1 MEVTQEYAET
11 NPQKGLKTSIRT
23 IRDLFNWAEE
33 NGLADCPIG
42 LQYQNEDGR
51 DIHYDTMNER
61 YWSMCVQDPE
71 KRPTIVTEMT
81 FKYSDFQKNHNF
93 KKSETF
99 KYIRLG

>member
-1 MEVTQEYAET
+1 MTQEYEGI
-11 NPQKGLKTSIRT
+11 NPQRGLKTSIRT

-42 LQYQNEDGR
+42 LQYQDEDGR
-51 DIHYDTMNER
+51 DVYSDTMNDR
-61 YWSMCVQDPE
+61 YWSACVEDPE

-81 FKYSDFQKNHNF
+81 LKYSDLQKNHNF